1 MDTPNLRPVPLDQ
14 TRQRIVEQLCDHY
27 AVENL
32 TDEALDERLR
42 KAYAA
47 TSPAELTALV
57 ADLPVAPVDVAAPG
71 QSLAVATTGEIAER
85 QVLVAVMSGTE
96 RHGVWTPPRE
106 LNVVAVMGGAE
117 LDFRQAR
124 FGPGVTV
131 VNCFALMGGVQI
143 TVPPGVQ
150 VEMNGMA
157 IMGGFVQKGMKD
169 APLPPP
175 GAPVL
180 RIGGF
185 ALMGGVEVDMRH
197 AGESS
202 GDARRRER
210 LHRAELRRLRRGT

>member
-47 TSPAELTALV
+47 TSLAELTALV
-57 ADLPVAPVDVAAPG
+57 ADLPVAPAEAAAPG
-71 QSLAVATTGEIAER
+71 QSVAVAPTGEIAER

-169 APLPPP
+169 AAPPPP

-197 AGESS
+197 AGESA

-210 LHRAELRRLRRGT
+210 LHRAELRRLRRGR